1 MLTLDMVR
9 EAQEALRGIA
19 RRTPLDRAP
28 KFGENVY
35 IKAENLQL
43 TGAFKLRGAYNKIRS
58 LTRRRRRPGASSPA
72 PPETMPRASPCL
84 HQGWASRR

>member
-19 RRTPLDRAP
+19 RRTPLDRA
-28 KFGENVY
+28 
-35 IKAENLQL
+35 
-43 TGAFKLRGAYNKIRS
+43 
-58 LTRRRRRPGASSPA
+58 SSPA
-72 PPETMPRASPCL
+72 PPETTPKASPCL